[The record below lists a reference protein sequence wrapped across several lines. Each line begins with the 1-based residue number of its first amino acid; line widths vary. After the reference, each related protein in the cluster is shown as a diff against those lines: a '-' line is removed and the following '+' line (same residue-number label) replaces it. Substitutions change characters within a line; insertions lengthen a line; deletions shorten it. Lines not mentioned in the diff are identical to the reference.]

1 MKNLALFLIVSF
13 TVLGAVQVA
22 SAKEN
27 TNSKSE
33 NTRMSMWD
41 SFKPETLMGKISII
55 EPGKKAVFL
64 SAANGVSYQFL
75 VTPKT
80 RIQVAGAKTTI
91 AQLADQ
97 ANEHATVVFVARPQG
112 DFAHSITVSS

>member
-1 MKNLALFLIVSF
+1 MKKLALFLIVTF

-22 SAKEN
+22 SAREN
-27 TNSKSE
+27 TKSKSE
-33 NTRMSMWD
+33 NTGMSMWD
-41 SFKPETLMGKISII
+41 SFKPETLKGKISII

-112 DFAHSITVSS
+112 DFARSITVSS